1 MQSIPACHHVGR
13 MAINNGTGSLKRGRL
28 LIPRRATCR
37 RRQRTTSHP
46 LNLPLSGVEK
56 RTFSAGYYR
65 WCAWSV
71 TINWKVQK
79 KKKKKAQVTAMLRKC
94 DRRRP
99 AQNKVERK
107 STQFHQRGRWH
118 GCVLDFPLFA

>member
-1 MQSIPACHHVGR
+1 MVCLVSYDQLE
-13 MAINNGTGSLKRGRL
+13 GT
-28 LIPRRATCR
+28 
-37 RRQRTTSHP
+37 
-46 LNLPLSGVEK
+46 E
-56 RTFSAGYYR
+56 
-65 WCAWSV
+65 
-71 TINWKVQK
+71 